1 MFCVCSDDYGNV
13 NIFRYPVA
21 KEGNAKKAYDGHSS
35 HVATVRFT
43 PDERFVISAGGGDKA
58 IGVWRVA

>member
-1 MFCVCSDDYGNV
+1 V